1 MEYEV
6 RDIKDPDSYP
16 PFLFDVYDEDND
28 FLDNTDD
35 FLGRCQIEPEL
46 CQAGGSL
53 VLQSDFEK
61 DKSKEIPMTPQW
73 HKFYFQEGEKPC
85 GEVLCS
91 FAVSVI
97 DHNFETTDAAR
108 VNLRSLV
115 PKLDFDVNMLILGLR
130 SLQSPGILPVK
141 KAFIEFLCSSL
152 VPPSLH
158 NIPNVKTQPGPAG
171 SNPTINT
178 TMKIDVP
185 LPTDPLYC
193 PRLTCF
199 VYDNISLGFS

>member
-1 MEYEV
+1 
-6 RDIKDPDSYP
+6 
-16 PFLFDVYDEDND
+16 
-28 FLDNTDD
+28 
-35 FLGRCQIEPEL
+35 
-46 CQAGGSL
+46 
-53 VLQSDFEK
+53 
-61 DKSKEIPMTPQW
+61 
-73 HKFYFQEGEKPC
+73 
-85 GEVLCS
+85 
-91 FAVSVI
+91 
-97 DHNFETTDAAR
+97 
-108 VNLRSLV
+108 V

-158 NIPNVKTQPGPAG
+158 NIPNVKTQPGPTG